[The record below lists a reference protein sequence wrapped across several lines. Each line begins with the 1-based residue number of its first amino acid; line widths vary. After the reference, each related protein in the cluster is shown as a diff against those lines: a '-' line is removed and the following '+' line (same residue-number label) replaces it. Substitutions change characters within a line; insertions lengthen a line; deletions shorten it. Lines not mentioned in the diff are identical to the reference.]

1 MLVEYEPTKATCVDI
16 TIRGAVPDVVRLEL
30 GWQVGVG
37 REDEGVGRWGAKEG
51 EVGGGGKDGQV
62 ARYGQEW
69 GCMCCKWEG

>member
-37 REDEGVGRWGAKEG
+37 
-51 EVGGGGKDGQV
+51 
-62 ARYGQEW
+62 
-69 GCMCCKWEG
+69 